1 MPLPSFATG
10 FVLGFSLI
18 LAIGAQNAFVLRQ
31 GLLRRH
37 VFVVVLFCALA
48 DMLLIVA
55 GVAGVSL
62 MIADF
67 AERHAPL
74 LFGIAA
80 LWLAAYG
87 GLRLRSAVRAGSA
100 LAGEGQ
106 EGGSLAATVATVAI
120 LTFGNPH
127 VYLDT
132 VVLIGT
138 VSLVRWC
145 GQDRL
150 WRGRRHGQFR
160 VLLWSWLWRQPACTA
175 DAAAQCLAGARCPD
189 RSGDVHACAW
199 NGACRRMDRRLT
211 GVTPWAS
218 HLVQILV
225 QDGDLDMEADIAV
238 LIILEDNTNEFV
250 LQHQVGRIILVL
262 AARQRQAAC
271 CRSAALGNSAPAP
284 YRLRSWLPH
293 FRQIP
298 FRPRVLSHGWGAVHD
313 LARSGCASPRH
324 ASAFRK
330 GSAIARNL
338 AAPWRRP

>member
-10 FVLGFSLI
+10 FALGFSLI

-62 MIADF
+62 LIADF

-138 VSLVRWC
+138 VSL
-145 GQDRL
+145 
-150 WRGRRHGQFR
+150 QFDG
-160 VLLWSWLWRQPACTA
+160 A
-175 DAAAQCLAGARCPD
+175 DKIAYGAGAARPVSC
-189 RSGDVHACAW
+189 S
-199 NGACRRMDRRLT
+199 
-211 GVTPWAS
+211 S
-218 HLVQILV
+218 
-225 QDGDLDMEADIAV
+225 
-238 LIILEDNTNEFV
+238 
-250 LQHQVGRIILVL
+250 LVL
-262 AARQRQAAC
+262 AM
-271 CRSAALGNSAPAP
+271 APACLH
-284 YRLRSWLPH
+284 RRC
-293 FRQIP
+293 
-298 FRPRVLSHGWGAVHD
+298 GGAMPG
-313 LARSGCASPRH
+313 GCSMP
-324 ASAFRK
+324 
-330 GSAIARNL
+330 
-338 AAPWRRP
+338 

>member
-1 MPLPSFATG
+1 MVGHVGEPDAGIL
-10 FVLGFSLI
+10 VRHRLQLGFSLI

-31 GLLRRH
+31 GLLRRRICRGA
-37 VFVVVLFCALA
+37 FCALA

-62 MIADF
+62 LIADF

-138 VSLVRWC
+138 VSLNSMVRT
-145 GQDRL
+145 RSL
-150 WRGRRHGQFR
+150 RGGAGTAGFVFFFGLGYGASLLARRCARNAWR
-160 VLLWSWLWRQPACTA
+160 VL
-175 DAAAQCLAGARCPD
+175 DALIAMVMFML
-189 RSGDVHACAW
+189 AW
-199 NGACRRMDRRLT
+199 NGACRRLDRW
-211 GVTPWAS
+211 VTR
-218 HLVQILV
+218 VTRRR
-225 QDGDLDMEADIAV
+225 D
-238 LIILEDNTNEFV
+238 
-250 LQHQVGRIILVL
+250 
-262 AARQRQAAC
+262 
-271 CRSAALGNSAPAP
+271 
-284 YRLRSWLPH
+284 PH
-293 FRQIP
+293 
-298 FRPRVLSHGWGAVHD
+298 SGW
-313 LARSGCASPRH
+313 
-324 ASAFRK
+324 
-330 GSAIARNL
+330 
-338 AAPWRRP
+338 